1 MGIWAR
7 LDRDTRAFA
16 ALLLAFVAATVAMSL
31 LPQWMPM
38 APGPIPPKWV
48 IAAVNGGSALVL
60 YGILGLIG
68 LRLGRRNGF
77 APAWPGTIDSAAL
90 FLRPA
95 MVGIVIGAGF
105 VVVDLVLTPMHGLG
119 PLPHPPFPQSL
130 FASLAAGIGEEVI
143 FRLFFMGL
151 WVWLLDRLIFR
162 GRGRSG
168 LFWAV
173 AVASAL
179 VFALGH
185 LPALLTLLGR
195 EITPEAVAALPPA
208 LLAEVVILNG
218 ALSLVAARA
227 LRDHG
232 IVAAAGIHFWTD
244 VVWHVVWG
252 PLSSVQV

>member
-1 MGIWAR
+1 MATWSR
-7 LDRDTRAFA
+7 LDRDTRALA
-16 ALLLAFVAATVAMSL
+16 ALLLVFVAATVAISV
-31 LPQWMPM
+31 LPQWLPL
-38 APGPIPPKWV
+38 APGPMPPKWV

-68 LRLGRRNGF
+68 LRLGRRIGF
-77 APAWPGTIDSAAL
+77 APVWPERIDSAAL

-95 MVGIVIGAGF
+95 LVGVVLGAGF
-105 VVVDLVLTPMHGLG
+105 VAVDLVLTPLHGLR
-119 PLPHPPFPQSL
+119 PLPHPPFPQSV

-143 FRLFFMGL
+143 FRLFFIGL

-162 GRGRSG
+162 GRGQSG
-168 LFWAV
+168 LFWVV

-179 VFALGH
+179 VFAMGH
-185 LPALLTLLGR
+185 LPALLAILGR
-195 EITPEAVAALPPA
+195 EVTPEAVAALPPA
-208 LLAEVVILNG
+208 LVAEVVILNG

-232 IVAAAGIHFWTD
+232 LVAAAGIHFWTD

-252 PLSSVQV
+252 PLSG